1 MGNIRKIKVAI
12 VVSHPIQ
19 HFVHLY
25 KALAK
30 DQNIEMKVFF
40 ASNIGA
46 KAYFDKDMNT
56 EIKWN
61 IDLLTGYDH
70 EFLPE
75 AEFISKTG
83 FWAINNLSI
92 VSALKKYSPDVV
104 QLHGYA
110 ELTMLRALFWCRLKS
125 IPVLLSTDS
134 SLLFRRAAWK
144 MLLKD
149 ILLSKLF
156 GMFYGVIATGDNN
169 IAYFKKYGV
178 KVDRIFRAP
187 FTVDQ
192 VLLGNARD
200 ERPALR
206 AEYRAKYEIA
216 NDEIV
221 LLFVGKL
228 ASWKRPQDLL
238 EALSLAQ
245 VELGTAVKLVAFF
258 AGDGVMRKEL
268 ECQVLLQ
275 DSRAIFAG
283 FINVDILPSIYAMS
297 DVLVFPSEREPYGL
311 SAREAICVGLPLI
324 VSDQIGCI
332 GPLDAARPAYN
343 ALVYPSMN
351 VDLLAK
357 AIITLV
363 SNSQKLIEMSQA
375 SLKVAYEMREESSVA
390 GFLSSVRRA
399 FGNKRIHGS

>member
-30 DQNIEMKVFF
+30 DQNIELKVFF

-83 FWAINNLSI
+83 FWAINNSSI
-92 VSALKKYSPDVV
+92 FLALKKYSPDVV

-110 ELTMLRALFWCRLKS
+110 QLTMLRALFWCRFKS

-134 SLLFRRAAWK
+134 SLLFRRALWK

-149 ILLSKLF
+149 IVLTKLF
-156 GMFYGVIATGDNN
+156 SFFYGVIATGDNN

-178 KVDRIFRAP
+178 KADRIFNAP
-187 FTVDQ
+187 FTVDK
-192 VLLGNARD
+192 VLFTNARD
-200 ERPALR
+200 RKISVR

-216 NDEIV
+216 NEEVV

-228 ASWKRPQDLL
+228 MPLKRPQDLL
-238 EALSLAQ
+238 DALSLAQ
-245 VELGTAVKLVAFF
+245 AKLGQAVKLVAFF

-268 ECQVLLQ
+268 ESQALLRN
-275 DSRAIFAG
+275 SRAIFAG
-283 FINVDILPSIYAMS
+283 FINVDLLPSIYAMS
-297 DVLVFPSEREPYGL
+297 DVLVFPSDREAYGM

-324 VSDQIGCI
+324 VTDQIGCV
-332 GPLDAARPAYN
+332 GFLDAARPDYN
-343 ALVYPSMN
+343 ALVYQNSDVSALVKNIVM
-351 VDLLAK
+351 LA
-357 AIITLV
+357 
-363 SNSQKLIEMSQA
+363 NSTQKLSEMSQA
-375 SLKVAYEMREESSVA
+375 SLRVAHEMREETSVA
-390 GFLSSVRRA
+390 GFIYAVQDA
-399 FGNKRIHGS
+399 FKNSKNRN

>member
-1 MGNIRKIKVAI
+1 
-12 VVSHPIQ
+12 
-19 HFVHLY
+19 VHLY

-30 DQNIEMKVFF
+30 DQIIELKVFF

-61 IDLLTGYDH
+61 IDLLTGYDY
-70 EFLPE
+70 EFLSE
-75 AEFISKTG
+75 AESINKTG
-83 FWAINNLSI
+83 FWAINNPSI
-92 VSALKKYSPDVV
+92 VSALNKYSPDIV

-110 ELTMLRALFWCRLKS
+110 QLTMLRALVWCKWKRT
-125 IPVLLSTDS
+125 PVLLSTDS
-134 SLLFRRAAWK
+134 SLLFRRVAWK

-149 ILLSKLF
+149 IVLTKLF
-156 GMFYGVIATGDNN
+156 SFFDGVIATGDNN

-178 KVDRIFRAP
+178 KVDLIFRAP

-200 ERPALR
+200 EKTALR
-206 AEYRAKYEIA
+206 AENRAKYGIA
-216 NDEIV
+216 NDEFV

-228 ASWKRPQDLL
+228 VTWKRPQDLL
-238 EALSLAQ
+238 DALNLAQ
-245 VELGTAVKLVAFF
+245 SELGGAVKLVAFF

-268 ECQVLLQ
+268 ETQALLKN
-275 DSRAIFAG
+275 SRAIFAG
-283 FINVDILPSIYAMS
+283 FVNVDILPSIYAMS

-324 VSDQIGCI
+324 VSNQIGCI
-332 GPLDAARPAYN
+332 GPLDAARLDFN

-351 VDLLAK
+351 VDLLTK
-357 AIITLV
+357 AIVMLA
-363 SNSQKLIEMSQA
+363 SNPQKLIEMTKA
-375 SLKVAYEMREESSVA
+375 SLSVAYEMRDSVSLA
-390 GFLSSVRRA
+390 GFINAVQNVAKIR
-399 FGNKRIHGS
+399 K

>member
-1 MGNIRKIKVAI
+1 MTTKKIRVAI

-30 DQNIEMKVFF
+30 DQSIELKVFF

-61 IDLLTGYDH
+61 IDLLADYDY

-83 FWAINNLSI
+83 FWAINNPSI
-92 VSALKKYSPDVV
+92 ISALKKYSPDIV

-110 ELTMLRALFWCRLKS
+110 QLTMLRALVWCKWKRT
-125 IPVLLSTDS
+125 PVLLSTDS

-149 ILLSKLF
+149 IVLTKLF
-156 GMFYGVIATGDNN
+156 SFFDGVIATGDNN

-178 KVDRIFRAP
+178 KLDLIFRAP

-192 VLLGNARD
+192 VLLSNARD
-200 ERPALR
+200 EKTALR
-206 AEYRAKYEIA
+206 AEYREKYGIA
-216 NDEIV
+216 HDEVV

-228 ASWKRPQDLL
+228 APWKRPQDLL
-238 EALSLAQ
+238 DALSLAKA
-245 VELGTAVKLVAFF
+245 ELGVAVKLVAFF
-258 AGDGVMRKEL
+258 AGDGAMRKEL
-268 ECQVLLQ
+268 EAQAMLNNA
-275 DSRAIFAG
+275 RAIFAG

-324 VSDQIGCI
+324 VSDQIGCM
-332 GPLDAARPAYN
+332 GPLDAARQDYN
-343 ALVYPSMN
+343 ALVYPSLN
-351 VDLLAK
+351 ADLLAK
-357 AIITLV
+357 AIITLA
-363 SNSQKLIEMSQA
+363 SNPQKLIEMSQA
-375 SLKVAYEMREESSVA
+375 SLRVADEMRQDFSLA
-390 GFLSSVRRA
+390 GYINAVQNAYKIR
-399 FGNKRIHGS
+399 K